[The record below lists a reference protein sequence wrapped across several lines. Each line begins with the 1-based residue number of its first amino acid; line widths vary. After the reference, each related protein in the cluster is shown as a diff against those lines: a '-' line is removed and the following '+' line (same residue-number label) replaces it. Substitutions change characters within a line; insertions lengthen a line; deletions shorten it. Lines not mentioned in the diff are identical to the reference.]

1 MFRKPT
7 LLLPLAMLLGAV
19 SAPALA
25 QAGNGRAIHP
35 HRHVQVSPYAPGSD
49 AYGSAVSLTYANRQ
63 VLGEV
68 SNLPWIQNPDS
79 PRG

>member
-7 LLLPLAMLLGAV
+7 LLLSMAILLGAV

-25 QAGNGRAIHP
+25 QAGNGRTIHP

-49 AYGSAVSLTYANRQ
+49 AYGSAVSMSYANRPI
-63 VLGEV
+63 LSDV
-68 SNLPWIQNPDS
+68 STVPWIQNPAS